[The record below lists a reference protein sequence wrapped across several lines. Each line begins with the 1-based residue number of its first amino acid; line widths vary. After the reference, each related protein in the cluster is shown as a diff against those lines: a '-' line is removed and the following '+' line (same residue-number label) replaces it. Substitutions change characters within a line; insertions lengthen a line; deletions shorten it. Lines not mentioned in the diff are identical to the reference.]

1 MNLAIKH
8 LALFMFPYIISL
20 KTVYASVRIISG
32 QQPWIVYIANGRHK
46 PQLQT
51 SLVSFYIPNPLVF
64 IIVILNSGVL
74 SQEMALMNV
83 EMTADWKI
91 ASVARKYF
99 NLDDRICNVK
109 AVCCC
114 L

>member
-8 LALFMFPYIISL
+8 LALQLFFMIPYIISL
-20 KTVYASVRIISG
+20 KIVYASVRIISG

-51 SLVSFYIPNPLVF
+51 SLVLFHILDPSVF
-64 IIVILNSGVL
+64 IVVILNSGVQ

-83 EMTADWKI
+83 EMTADCKQH
-91 ASVARKYF
+91 
-99 NLDDRICNVK
+99 L
-109 AVCCC
+109 
-114 L
+114 